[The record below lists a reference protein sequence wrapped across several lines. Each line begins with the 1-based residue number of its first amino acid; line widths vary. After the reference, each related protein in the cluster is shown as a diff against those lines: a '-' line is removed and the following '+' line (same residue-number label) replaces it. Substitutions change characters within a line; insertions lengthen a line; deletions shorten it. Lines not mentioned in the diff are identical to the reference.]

1 MLMGD
6 LPGFSNL
13 GFMPFTPSSPDFLS
27 QLLLL
32 LWLLL
37 TPVPVK
43 QLFPWY
49 SNKLEQLNLALYL
62 HDTAVCE
69 LSELALVEFLLS
81 FFFPFLSYFSF
92 SMPTVDCNI
101 FNMVMSVQYP
111 ECSQLPVLLYPGT
124 CQFLSAVPSTLQQC
138 VAAGRLS
145 SALLSPSPPH
155 STTAAAS
162 GRVLSQQVFPTL
174 HVLLKFLA

>member
-13 GFMPFTPSSPDFLS
+13 GFMPFTPSRPDFLS

-49 SNKLEQLNLALYL
+49 SNKLE
-62 HDTAVCE
+62 
-69 LSELALVEFLLS
+69 
-81 FFFPFLSYFSF
+81 
-92 SMPTVDCNI
+92 
-101 FNMVMSVQYP
+101 
-111 ECSQLPVLLYPGT
+111 
-124 CQFLSAVPSTLQQC
+124 
-138 VAAGRLS
+138 
-145 SALLSPSPPH
+145 
-155 STTAAAS
+155 
-162 GRVLSQQVFPTL
+162 
-174 HVLLKFLA
+174 